1 MELASGHG
9 VRDVAG
15 GGEIIVMGDEQQG
28 RGMLAHCVPQ
38 HRKHLAAGLGVECS
52 GRLVADEKL
61 GLVDQGA
68 GDRNPLLFAARE
80 SLRQF
85 PRLVP
90 ETDRS
95 ERGKA
100 PAPAGRGGSARGAG
114 AAGMLAVPQC
124 QLDVFE
130 RR

>member
-61 GLVDQGA
+61 GLA
-68 GDRNPLLFAARE
+68 CWPYHNASSTFSSADR
-80 SLRQF
+80 
-85 PRLVP
+85 
-90 ETDRS
+90 
-95 ERGKA
+95 
-100 PAPAGRGGSARGAG
+100 
-114 AAGMLAVPQC
+114 
-124 QLDVFE
+124 
-130 RR
+130 